1 MKKKEILK
9 QLDALQK
16 SKLHLLQP
24 KESSVGNYYEIAFP
38 IESHLELMFLISNL
52 LKVCVRALGE
62 SGLIHDRQIPQP
74 EHNVQE
80 VLRHVLHLIPLEELQ
95 FVDEVSALLKSIELD
110 GEEVA

>member
-9 QLDALQK
+9 QLEALHK

-24 KESSVGNYYEIAFP
+24 KESKMGKYYEISFP

-62 SGLIHDRQIPQP
+62 SDLIHDRQISQP
-74 EHNVQE
+74 EHNVKE
-80 VLRHVLHLIPLEELQ
+80 VLRLVLHLIPLEELQ
-95 FVDEVSALLKSIELD
+95 FVDEVSALLKSIETE
-110 GEEVA
+110 GE